1 MEPQGEH
8 QVLVCT
14 NISCWLRGA
23 DKLLE
28 AFADAAGVDGQ
39 GTSDDRKLFVQ
50 GFECMGACDIAPM
63 ASIDE
68 RYYGP
73 LTEDDATAAVE
84 QLRNNPEDVLPG
96 KRLADRGAAG
106 GPRRAGDTRLARH
119 PVNKGTKAKPKGK
132 S

>member
-39 GTSDDRKLFVQ
+39 GTSEDRQ
-50 GFECMGACDIAPM
+50 A
-63 ASIDE
+63 
-68 RYYGP
+68 
-73 LTEDDATAAVE
+73 
-84 QLRNNPEDVLPG
+84 LRPRIRVH
-96 KRLADRGAAG
+96 G
-106 GPRRAGDTRLARH
+106 GL
-119 PVNKGTKAKPKGK
+119 
-132 S
+132 